1 VLEELSTVKE
11 ERVLVLERGAHFG
24 VLMNAPGSRFH
35 GSSCASNLSDDLP
48 FEESLGEGV
57 TGDTGV
63 RGFGAKRDGSGQEG
77 SEKNR
82 ARRVRVTGIRSSSA
96 DATCDSEIALSNSSM
111 ASSLALRSFVSL
123 NDLPTFSDDPLTV
136 GSS

>member
-1 VLEELSTVKE
+1 VLDELSAVKE
-11 ERVLVLERGAHFG
+11 ERVLVLERGVHFG
-24 VLMNAPGSRFH
+24 VLMNAPGSRFR
-35 GSSCASNLSDDLP
+35 GSSCASNLSDDSP

-63 RGFGAKRDGSGQEG
+63 CRFGVKRDGSGQEG
-77 SEKNR
+77 SEKNH
-82 ARRVRVTGIRSSSA
+82 ARHIRVTGIRSSSV

-111 ASSLALRSFVSL
+111 ASSLALCSFVSL